1 MCYTI
6 NALTENISHRNDAHL
21 ETLSNGHRFYFL
33 VCQRQRSEVMTK
45 KELEQYSKLKKEI
58 GTLERKIDKLRE
70 KEIPEVMGVVQ
81 SSEPYF
87 PYLPCRI
94 SVKMY
99 EPKQADTIEKMLN
112 ILEKR
117 VDRCNEEMIKIEK
130 FIDQIADSELRQIFE
145 WRYMEGMKLREIADG
160 MNLDRSSIGKKITSY
175 LQLSH
180 NSQKN
185 VI

>member
-1 MCYTI
+1 
-6 NALTENISHRNDAHL
+6 
-21 ETLSNGHRFYFL
+21 
-33 VCQRQRSEVMTK
+33 MTK

-58 GTLERKIDKLRE
+58 GTLECKIDKLRE
-70 KEIPEVMGVVQ
+70 KEISEVMGVVQ

-87 PYLPCRI
+87 PYLPCRMV
-94 SVKMY
+94 VKMY
-99 EPKQADTIEKMLN
+99 EPKQADTIEKMLS

-117 VDRCNEEMIKIEK
+117 VERCNEEIIKIEK
-130 FIDQIADSELRQIFE
+130 FIDQIVDSELRQIFE
-145 WRYMEGMKLREIADG
+145 WRYIEGKKLREIAKEI
-160 MNLDRSSIGKKITSY
+160 NFDRSSIGKKITAY

>member
-58 GTLERKIDKLRE
+58 GTLECKIDKLRE
-70 KEIPEVMGVVQ
+70 KDIPEVMGVVQ

-87 PYLPCRI
+87 PYLPCRM

-99 EPKQADTIEKMLN
+99 EPKQADTIEKMLD

-117 VDRCNEEMIKIEK
+117 VERCNKEMLKIEK

-145 WRYMEGMKLREIADG
+145 WRYIEGKKLREIAKE
-160 MNLDRSSIGKKITSY
+160 MNLDRSVIGKKITKY
-175 LQLSH
+175 CNLPTMP
-180 NSQKN
+180 QKM
-185 VI
+185 